1 MWGRAEQYAA
11 SSRAARDSYSP
22 TSPYGALTLLIGG
35 RRLAKPQ
42 TPMGFSRYFESGE
55 PQGAPMDATKILGIV
70 LLVAGLLGLFYGHF
84 EYTKETHE
92 GQFGPFSFSVAEKET
107 AVIPSWA
114 SLAVIVAGVVL
125 LVINR
130 K

>member
-1 MWGRAEQYAA
+1 MSGVKML
-11 SSRAARDSYSP
+11 
-22 TSPYGALTLLIGG
+22 GA
-35 RRLAKPQ
+35 
-42 TPMGFSRYFESGE
+42 
-55 PQGAPMDATKILGIV
+55 V
-70 LLVAGLLGLFYGHF
+70 LLVLGVLGLVVGHF

-92 GQFGPFSFSVAEKET
+92 GQFGPFRFSVTEKET

-125 LVINR
+125 LVVNR

>member
-1 MWGRAEQYAA
+1 
-11 SSRAARDSYSP
+11 
-22 TSPYGALTLLIGG
+22 
-35 RRLAKPQ
+35 
-42 TPMGFSRYFESGE
+42 MG
-55 PQGAPMDATKILGIV
+55 ATKIVGIL

-84 EYTKETHE
+84 EYTAEKHE
-92 GQFGPFSFSVAEKET
+92 GQFGPFRFSVAEKET